1 VRDASD
7 LIRAKAVLLDPGP
20 GKRRLGPEALRT
32 ALVDLHD
39 FWLSSHAAA
48 IGLTDRA
55 ALVAVGALG
64 RRELAPYSDLD
75 LVLLHDG
82 RKDIERLAEQLW
94 YPLWNAGI
102 GLDHSVRTPGQAVQ
116 VAATDLRAAL
126 GLLEA
131 RHIAGDAA
139 LSDKVRGAVRQA
151 WRAGIRT
158 RFDELADGARERWDK
173 VGDVAHRVEPDL
185 KNGHGGLRDI
195 QLIEALAL
203 AQLLGR
209 PGADVE
215 QARGLILDCRT

>member
-1 VRDASD
+1 MTPVDTVVRVRTGSGVPTRCECDEPATGAEPVTPD
-7 LIRAKAVLLDPGP
+7 VRAGP
-20 GKRRLGPEALRT
+20 RAGPRPCCSTQARGRRRLGPAALRT

-82 RKDIERLAEQLW
+82 RKDIDRLAEQLW
-94 YPLWNAGI
+94 YPLWDAGI

-131 RHIAGDAA
+131 RHIAGDEA
-139 LSDKVRGAVRQA
+139 LSDTVPRR
-151 WRAGIRT
+151 RAAGVAGRASAAGSTSSPTPPATAGPRSARSPTGSSRT
-158 RFDELADGARERWDK
+158 
-173 VGDVAHRVEPDL
+173 
-185 KNGHGGLRDI
+185 
-195 QLIEALAL
+195 
-203 AQLLGR
+203 
-209 PGADVE
+209 
-215 QARGLILDCRT
+215 